1 MFYEGMEMD
10 FYEYV
15 DTMVDKAMTV
25 AFEDGWPALDED
37 EDEDE

>member
-1 MFYEGMEMD
+1 MFFEGMEMD
-10 FYEYV
+10 YYEYV
-15 DTMVDKAMTV
+15 DLMIDRAMTA